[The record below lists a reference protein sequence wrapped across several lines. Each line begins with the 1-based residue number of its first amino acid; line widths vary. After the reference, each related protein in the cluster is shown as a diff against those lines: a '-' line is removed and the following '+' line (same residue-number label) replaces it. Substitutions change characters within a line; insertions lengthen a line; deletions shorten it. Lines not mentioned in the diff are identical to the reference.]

1 MVLTSGPKYVAKL
14 SQDSPE
20 AEFLGVI
27 GTKVLR
33 VFLLA
38 IHSHLYYVL
47 NPPPPPPPT
56 NLNVHELGFWNP
68 RKPSRLPYANILGWR
83 QL

>member
-1 MVLTSGPKYVAKL
+1 MPVLLHNELAKT
-14 SQDSPE
+14 E

-38 IHSHLYYVL
+38 IHSHLYKRIL
-47 NPPPPPPPT
+47 PPPPPPQSGWKLICNVKIVYGNNKSENSVKIMPG
-56 NLNVHELGFWNP
+56 NLSEIV
-68 RKPSRLPYANILGWR
+68 RS
-83 QL
+83 